1 MKVSDDTRGER
12 KASIL
17 LAMQKLRDK
26 FPLQKIVEGADPL
39 LRAAYVR
46 TLSHWVHHGTTPPRC
61 FSSEAEIQALCAL
74 DALTIDDCSIGC
86 FPFSAGDTGIH
97 VHFAEHSVSATCA
110 VDALAISRLV
120 QHASRVTSR
129 CAVCGCHLAC
139 VVADNGSVEGG
150 NPEGAR
156 VVWRS
161 SASTEGACR
170 HIPCPGIR
178 FICKHCAVPLDATGF
193 SLPEAAFLG
202 NSFFAFQRRLLKP
215 S

>member
-12 KASIL
+12 KASVL
-17 LAMQKLRDK
+17 RAMQKLRDK
-26 FPLQKIVEGADPL
+26 FPLQNIVEGADPI
-39 LRAAYVR
+39 LRAAYVK
-46 TLSHWVHHGTTPPRC
+46 TLSHWVHHGITPPRY
-61 FSSEAEIQALCAL
+61 FSSEAAIQTLCAL
-74 DALTIDDCSIGC
+74 GALTIGECGIGC
-86 FPFSAGDTGIH
+86 FPFSARDMGIR
-97 VHFAEHSVSATCA
+97 VHFAGHGVAATCA

-139 VVADNGSVEGG
+139 AVAANGSVEGG

-161 SASTEGACR
+161 SASTEGAR
-170 HIPCPGIR
+170 SHIPCPGIR

-202 NSFFAFQRRLLKP
+202 NSFFAFQQRLLKP